1 MNVGRAE
8 SGSVE
13 AVAVIGMACRLPQAP
28 DPAAF
33 WELLRGGRSAI
44 TEPPAGRWEG
54 AEDAPRF
61 GGFLADVDR
70 FDPEFFGISPR
81 EAAEMD
87 PQQRLVLE
95 LAWEALEDARIPPGR
110 LAATPAGVFVGA
122 IASDYAAL
130 VHRGGPAA
138 VTRHTLTGLNRGL
151 IANRVSHALS
161 LRGPSL
167 TVDSAQSS
175 SLVAVHLA
183 AESLRSGESTVAIA
197 AGVNLNIAPDTTV
210 AADRFGALSPDGRC
224 HTFDARANGYVRGEG
239 GGAVVLK
246 TLTQALADGDR
257 VHCVIRG
264 TAVNNDGHTDGL
276 TVPDPGAQ
284 AEVIQRATARS
295 GLTPADI
302 QYVELHGTGTRLGDP
317 IEAAALGL
325 ALSATRPADTPLLV
339 GSAKTNVGH
348 LEGAS
353 GIVGLLKTALSI
365 THGELPPS
373 LNFQTPNPDI
383 PLTDLRLRVQTTTT
397 PWPQPD
403 HLRAAGVSSFGMGGT
418 NCHIILTEPPHS
430 APAVTEAP
438 SPAAPPRAE
447 AVVAA
452 LRAEAAD
459 EVLRADAAGARA
471 IAVALR
477 ADAPGTPRAEAVG
490 AVRAESVVAALRA
503 EAAGE
508 MLRAGAQAVVAAPR
522 GEAAGEVLR
531 ADGAQAVVAVL
542 RAEAAGAVRAEPV
555 VAALGAQA
563 AGAVLPWV
571 VSAASE
577 GALREQGARLYGFL
591 DRPGAAGDPDVA
603 LSLAVTR
610 TVFKHRAVLVG
621 DRAEVRDGLLALA
634 RGEQAVALVQ
644 GVARQRGSTVF
655 VFPGQGSQ
663 WAGMAAGLIRESP
676 VFAQEIEACA
686 RALDRHT
693 GWSLTELLAGRPGAP
708 SLDRVDVVQPAL
720 FAVMVSLARLWE
732 AAGVRPDAVIGHSQ
746 GEIAAAHIAGALSL
760 DDAARVVAL
769 RSRAIAAVA
778 GRGGMASVALPAD
791 RVRARVSRWGDQLGV
806 AAVNGPRATV
816 VSGDAEALA
825 ELLTAYRAEGV
836 RVRTVPVDYAS
847 HSPQVEPL
855 RRRLLD
861 ELGDIRPR
869 PAEVAFYSTVTG
881 GRLDTT
887 ELTAA
892 YWYRNLR
899 QTVELAL
906 AVRTAVAD
914 GHGVFVESSPHP
926 ILTEGIRETA
936 GDVLATGTLRRD
948 HGDLRQFLLSLARVH
963 TGGGTVA
970 WPDVIGDQAQLV
982 DLPTYP
988 FQRRPLWLR
997 HDPAPTLAARR
1008 ESASTLAAGQESA
1021 PARGSDTL
1029 GGPDGPGVSA
1039 EASGS
1044 DGLGVFAEASGSDG
1058 LGVFAEASG
1067 SDGLGVFAEASG
1079 SDGLGVSTEASGFDG
1094 LRVFAEASES
1104 GESGVFGGL
1113 GGSGKS
1119 SGPGVGGSR
1128 EPNGIGGSGGL
1139 GALDRIERE
1148 RAVRVAVAQSAAL
1161 VLGYPSGDAVDD
1173 EATFKDLGFDSAA
1186 AVEFRDRLGT
1196 ATGLNLPASLI
1207 YDHPTPRAVT
1217 GYLTATI
1224 SPDAPPPPVDVPAAG
1239 ADEPIAIVAMSGRWP
1254 GDATSPED
1262 LWRVL
1267 GSTRDVIGDFPD
1279 NRGWDLNRLLPAPFT
1294 GATDTSATD
1303 TSAGATG
1310 ASVSGTSLSGT
1321 SLSGT
1326 SLSGT
1331 SLSGTSLSGT
1341 SAIGTSLS
1349 GTSAVGTSV
1358 TGSGGFLRDADL
1370 FDAAFFGLSPRE
1382 AATMDPQQRLLLESA
1397 WELYERAGLDPAGQR
1412 GSRTGV
1418 FVGVTPQEY
1427 GPRLH
1432 ETPDGYQGHALTG
1445 TLPSVAS
1452 GRIAYTLGLEGPA
1465 LTVDTACSSS
1475 LVAIHLA
1482 VQALR
1487 RGECERAVAGGA
1499 AVMSTPGM
1507 FTEFSRQGGLAPD
1520 GRCKPFAAAANG
1532 TAWSEAVGLVLLEP
1546 LSQARR
1552 HGHPVLAVVR
1562 GSAINQDGASNGLTA
1577 PSGPAQERVI
1587 RAALAAADLSPTEI
1601 DAVEAHGTGTTLGDP
1616 IEAGALLAT
1625 YGQDRD
1631 PATPLLLGSCKS
1643 HLGHTQ
1649 AAAGVTSLVAMVQA
1663 IRHGTLPATLHV
1675 DHPSPHIDW
1684 TSGTLA
1690 LLTEPTPWPTTGR
1703 PRRAAISSFGIS
1715 GTNAHLILEQAPTEL
1730 PEHTPTDS
1738 NSELPTESALA
1749 SHSGLDRELS
1759 AESDAAFR
1767 SGLDRELSAES
1778 DAAFRSVSDRE
1789 LSAESD
1795 LAFRS
1800 VSGRE
1805 PSAEPDP
1812 TLPSVS
1818 DRELGVESGTEETR
1832 RASGPDAMP
1841 LDSSAR
1847 SEDALR
1853 EQVSRFRAGVA
1864 EDDGLALP
1872 LISSARSEDALREQV
1887 PRLRAGLAE
1896 DDGLAL
1902 PLVLSARSEDALREQ
1917 AARLRGRLAEDDG
1930 LALPDVAY
1938 TLVTGRA
1945 TFERRA
1951 VVLGGGRAEVLA
1963 ALQALAGGEAGA
1975 GLVRGV
1981 AARTGG
1987 LAFLFPGQGSQRA
2000 GMGRRLAEEFP
2011 VFADALA
2018 EVTRH
2023 LDTHLDHP
2031 IREVMFAEPGTENA
2045 ARLDTTAYTQ
2055 PALFAFGVALY
2066 RLAESFLPQPDQ
2078 LIGHSV
2084 GELAAAHVAGVFSLP
2099 DAAAL
2104 VAARGRLMQAVP
2116 AVGAMA
2122 ALRGGEAEIA
2132 KLLAEHPGAVDLA
2145 AINGPDS
2152 VVISG
2157 DRDVVGEIAERWRSR
2172 GRQAKLLQVSHAFH
2186 SPHMDE
2192 VPAVFR
2198 AVAEGVAF
2206 APPRIP
2212 LISNV
2217 TGRPA
2222 TAEQLRDPGY
2232 WADHIRRPVRFSDG
2246 IAALREL
2253 GVTDYLELGPGGT
2266 LTSLA
2271 HDCLADT
2278 PPHTLVTASRPGH
2291 PEPLAFRTALATL
2304 HVNGVYVD
2312 WHADWH
2318 ADRHSD
2324 WHGDRP
2330 ADRPTDRHG
2339 DRHGGLAGRGAR
2351 LVDLPTYAFQ
2361 RRRFWLAP
2369 PVPVASPAAAGLDAA
2384 DHPLLGA
2391 AIDLADGQGI
2401 LLTARLSTS
2410 AQPWL
2415 ADHAIGGTALLPG
2428 TAFVELATHAAKR
2441 SGGLQLAELT
2451 LEAPLALPPH
2461 GDVQLQ
2467 VRTTAADGS
2476 GRRLLTVHSRTATTE
2491 PWTRHATGI
2500 LAPVEAGL
2508 VTPTATDARASLEA
2522 GPMIPT
2528 AADVYAPA
2536 EAGPVTSVAADVRA
2550 PAEAEPA
2557 ASVLAL
2563 AGAWP
2568 PPNARP
2574 VDLTGWYERLHDQGY
2589 TYGPAFQG
2597 LTAAWRLGE
2606 EVLAEVSLP
2615 ADQLPTASGYGIHP
2629 ALLDA
2634 ALHAAVG
2641 IVLPDGD
2648 QANHDRT
2655 SPDGSD
2661 GPDAQNGHGGQ
2672 SRHGGH
2678 VGPHGLDGQSGP
2690 DAQNGHGGHVG
2701 PDGSDSQSG
2710 PDAHGGRGS
2719 QGGHGRGVRIP
2730 FAWQGVVT
2738 AGAGATALRVRV
2750 TPIGVD
2756 TVRLVAVDGSGAAVI
2771 VVESLT
2777 FRSAPRGGFAVAV
2790 PYRLDWVGVPTPS
2803 AVDTARWAAV
2813 GVGVPGVP
2821 RFDDLGS
2828 AVAGRPEVLVVAVA
2842 SGGEALPGALHEGT
2856 AAGLGLLQSALEDAR
2871 LAAARVV
2878 LVTRGAIG
2886 TRDGEDV
2893 AGLGDAGLWGL
2904 GRTAQ
2909 TEFPGRLTLI
2919 DHDGLPE
2926 SLAVLASAVASGES
2940 QSAVRQGEILV
2951 PRLARPTPED
2961 VLALPGEEWRLDV
2974 STRGVADGIA
2984 ALPAADLSR
2993 PLAPGEVRVAIRAAG
3008 LNFRDVLI
3016 ALGLYPGEAR
3026 IGAEAAG
3033 VVIEAGPGV
3042 ADLVPGDRV
3051 MGLVPGTIGPV
3062 AITDRRYLV
3071 PIPAGWTFA
3080 QAAAAPVAFLTAY
3093 HGLAGLA
3100 ALQPGERVLVHAA
3113 TGGVGMAAVQLAR
3126 HWGAEVYGTAS
3137 PAKWPTLREQGLDD
3151 AHIASTRTLD
3161 FATAFPPVDIVLN
3174 TLAHE
3179 FTDASLR
3186 LLGDGGRFVELG
3198 KTDPRDPGAV
3208 AAAHPGVSYQA
3219 FDLFE
3224 VDPDRIAVMLGEL
3237 TGLFGSGALA
3247 PLPVTAWD
3255 VRHARRALRRLSQAR
3270 HTGKLVLTL
3279 PAGRLDPDGTVL
3291 VTGGTGAL
3299 GALTVRHLVTKHG
3312 VRHLL
3317 LASRAGLSAPGAP
3330 ELRAELAELGADVR
3344 IAAVDVADP
3353 ISLSALIDAVPAAHP
3368 LTAVVHAAGVLDDGV
3383 LGSLTPERITGVL
3396 RPKADAAWHLHEL
3409 TRDRDLSAFVLFS
3422 SAAGLLGTAGQA
3434 GYAAANSFLDALAR
3448 HRRANG
3454 LPATALAWGQWAEP
3468 SGMTRHLTPADRAR
3482 LARAGLPPMGTAQ
3495 ALALL
3500 DAALAGPDPVAV
3512 TAHLDHE
3519 ASGSPL
3525 FAHLRRNRALAN
3537 GHSPGH
3543 ANGHAPGYAS
3553 GHSAGYPN
3561 GHADGHPN
3569 SSASLAG
3576 ELALRS
3582 EAEQSSRLLDL
3593 VRTAA
3598 AAVLG
3603 HVDTDAVPPDRGFL
3617 EGEFDSLSSVE
3628 LRNRLGQVTGL
3639 RLPSTLVFDHPTPL
3653 ALAAYLRER
3662 LVPAEPESGAELG
3675 TVVDAEIDLA
3685 TNEEL
3690 FELIDTE
3697 LRLS

>member
-1 MNVGRAE
+1 
-8 SGSVE
+8 
-13 AVAVIGMACRLPQAP
+13 MACRLPQAP

-122 IASDYAAL
+122 IAADYAAL

-151 IANRVSHALS
+151 IANRVSHALG

-239 GGAVVLK
+239 GGAIVLK
-246 TLTQALADGDR
+246 TLAQALADGDR

-276 TVPDPGAQ
+276 TVPDSGAQ

-317 IEAAALGL
+317 IEAAALGI
-325 ALSATRPADTPLLV
+325 ALSATRPADMPLLV
-339 GSAKTNVGH
+339 GSAKTNIGH

-397 PWPQPD
+397 PWPQPA
-403 HLRAAGVSSFGMGGT
+403 HPRTAGVSSFGMGGT
-418 NCHIILTEPPHS
+418 NCHIILTEPPRS
-430 APAVTEAP
+430 TPSVTPETP
-438 SPAAPPRAE
+438 SSAAPPRVE
-447 AVVAA
+447 TVVAA

-459 EVLRADAAGARA
+459 EVLRADEARA
-471 IAVALR
+471 VVAV
-477 ADAPGTPRAEAVG
+477 PRAEA
-490 AVRAESVVAALRA
+490 AEELS
-503 EAAGE
+503 
-508 MLRAGAQAVVAAPR
+508 
-522 GEAAGEVLR
+522 R
-531 ADGAQAVVAVL
+531 AD
-542 RAEAAGAVRAEPV
+542 AAGAVS
-555 VAALGAQA
+555 
-563 AGAVLPWV
+563 PWV

-577 GALREQGARLYGFL
+577 GALREQGARLHGFL
-591 DRPGAAGDPDVA
+591 DRRGVVADPDVA

-621 DRAEVRDGLLALA
+621 DKGEVRDGLLALA

-644 GVARQRGSTVF
+644 GVARQRGGTVF

-663 WAGMAAGLIRESP
+663 WAGMAAGLIRDSP
-676 VFAQEIEACA
+676 VFAREIDACA
-686 RALDRHT
+686 RALARHT
-693 GWSLTELLAGRPGAP
+693 GWSLNELLAGHPGAP

-760 DDAARVVAL
+760 DDAAAVVAL

-778 GRGGMASVALPAD
+778 GQGGMASVALPAD
-791 RVRARVSRWGDQLGV
+791 RVRERVSRWGDQLGV
-806 AAVNGPRATV
+806 AAVNGPSATV

-825 ELLTAYRAEGV
+825 ELLAAYRAEGV

-855 RRRLLD
+855 GRRLLD

-899 QTVELAL
+899 QTVELDL
-906 AVRTAVAD
+906 AVRTAVDD
-914 GHGVFVESSPHP
+914 GYGVFVESSPHP

-963 TGGGTVA
+963 TGGGTVT
-970 WPDVIGDQAQLV
+970 WPDVIGHQARLV

-988 FQRRPLWLR
+988 FQRRPLWLS
-997 HDPAPTLAARR
+997 HDPAPTLAARH
-1008 ESASTLAAGQESA
+1008 ESTSTLAAGQESA
-1021 PARGSDTL
+1021 PTRGSDTL
-1029 GGPDGPGVSA
+1029 GRSDGPGISAELGRSDGPGVSA
-1039 EASGS
+1039 EASES
-1044 DGLGVFAEASGSDG
+1044 DGLGGSAG
-1058 LGVFAEASG
+1058 
-1067 SDGLGVFAEASG
+1067 
-1079 SDGLGVSTEASGFDG
+1079 
-1094 LRVFAEASES
+1094 ASES
-1104 GESGVFGGL
+1104 GGFGVSGGL
-1113 GGSGKS
+1113 SSPGKS
-1119 SGPGVGGSR
+1119 SGPGVGGPK
-1128 EPNGIGGSGGL
+1128 EPVGIGVSGGL

-1148 RAVRVAVAQSAAL
+1148 RAVRVAVARSAAL
-1161 VLGYPSGDAVDD
+1161 VLGYSSGDAVDD
-1173 EATFKDLGFDSAA
+1173 EATFKDLGFDSVA

-1207 YDHPTPRAVT
+1207 YDHPTPQAVT

-1224 SPDAPPPPVDVPAAG
+1224 SADAPPPPADVPAAA

-1267 GSTRDVIGDFPD
+1267 GSTRDVISDFPD
-1279 NRGWDLNRLLPAPFT
+1279 NRGWDLNRLLSPSFT
-1294 GATDTSATD
+1294 AATDTSADATG
-1303 TSAGATG
+1303 TSAT
-1310 ASVSGTSLSGT
+1310 GTSVA
-1321 SLSGT
+1321 
-1326 SLSGT
+1326 
-1331 SLSGTSLSGT
+1331 GT
-1341 SAIGTSLS
+1341 SAI
-1349 GTSAVGTSV
+1349 GTSV

-1465 LTVDTACSSS
+1465 LTIDTACSSS

-1482 VQALR
+1482 VQALQ

-1552 HGHPVLAVVR
+1552 HGHPVLAVIR

-1587 RAALAAADLSPTEI
+1587 RAALAAARLSPTEV

-1625 YGQDRD
+1625 YGRDRD
-1631 PATPLLLGSCKS
+1631 PAAPLLLGSSKS

-1649 AAAGVTSLVAMVQA
+1649 AAAGVTGLVAMVQA
-1663 IRHGTLPATLHV
+1663 IRHGTLPATLHI

-1684 TSGTLA
+1684 TSGTLT

-1715 GTNAHLILEQAPTEL
+1715 GTNAHLILEQAPT
-1730 PEHTPTDS
+1730 
-1738 NSELPTESALA
+1738 
-1749 SHSGLDRELS
+1749 
-1759 AESDAAFR
+1759 DA
-1767 SGLDRELSAES
+1767 
-1778 DAAFRSVSDRE
+1778 V
-1789 LSAESD
+1789 
-1795 LAFRS
+1795 
-1800 VSGRE
+1800 
-1805 PSAEPDP
+1805 
-1812 TLPSVS
+1812 
-1818 DRELGVESGTEETR
+1818 
-1832 RASGPDAMP
+1832 P
-1841 LDSSAR
+1841 LVPSAR
-1847 SEDALR
+1847 SEDAR
-1853 EQVSRFRAGVA
+1853 RDQEGRVRA
-1864 EDDGLALP
+1864 
-1872 LISSARSEDALREQV
+1872 R
-1887 PRLRAGLAE
+1887 LAE
-1896 DDGLAL
+1896 DDGFAL

-1917 AARLRGRLAEDDG
+1917 AGRLRARLAEDDG
-1930 LALPDVAY
+1930 LGLSDVAY

-1951 VVLGGGRAEVLA
+1951 VVLGGKRAEVLVG
-1963 ALQALAGGEAGA
+1963 LQALAGGEAAA
-1975 GLVRGV
+1975 GLTQGA

-2018 EVTRH
+2018 DVARH
-2023 LDTHLDHP
+2023 LDVHLDHP

-2122 ALRGGEAEIA
+2122 ALRGGEAEITE
-2132 KLLAEHPGAVDLA
+2132 LLAEHPGVVDLA

-2192 VPAVFR
+2192 VLAAFR
-2198 AVAEGVAF
+2198 AVAAGVAF

-2266 LTSLA
+2266 LTSLV
-2271 HDCLADT
+2271 HNCLADT

-2304 HVNGVYVD
+2304 HVNGVSVDWRAD
-2312 WHADWH
+2312 WHADWRGDHH
-2318 ADRHSD
+2318 ADE
-2324 WHGDRP
+2324 HGDRR
-2330 ADRPTDRHG
+2330 ADRLG
-2339 DRHGGLAGRGAR
+2339 DRHGALAGRGAR
-2351 LVDLPTYAFQ
+2351 LADLPTYAFQ

-2369 PVPVASPAAAGLDAA
+2369 PTPVASPAAAGLDAA

-2410 AQPWL
+2410 TQPWL

-2476 GRRLLTVHSRTATTE
+2476 GRRPLTIHSRTATTD

-2500 LAPVEAGL
+2500 LAPAEAGP
-2508 VTPTATDARASLEA
+2508 VTPTATDTRASVEA
-2522 GPMIPT
+2522 GPAIPS

-2536 EAGPVTSVAADVRA
+2536 EAGPVTSSAADVRA
-2550 PAEAEPA
+2550 PAEAEHA
-2557 ASVLAL
+2557 ASDLAL
-2563 AGAWP
+2563 AGVWP
-2568 PPNARP
+2568 PPDARP

-2589 TYGPAFQG
+2589 TYGPAFHG

-2615 ADQLPTASGYGIHP
+2615 ADQLPTAGAYGIHP

-2641 IVLPDGD
+2641 LALPDGD
-2648 QANHDRT
+2648 QGNHNRT

-2661 GPDAQNGHGGQ
+2661 GPHSQSGPNVHSGRGGHGGYVGLDAQNGHG
-2672 SRHGGH
+2672 SH
-2678 VGPHGLDGQSGP
+2678 VGPDGQSGP
-2690 DAQNGHGGHVG
+2690 DAQNGHDGQSSHGGHVG
-2701 PDGSDSQSG
+2701 PDGSDSESG
-2710 PDAHGGRGS
+2710 LDAHSGH
-2719 QGGHGRGVRIP
+2719 GGHGGQGVWLP
-2730 FAWQGVVT
+2730 FAWEGVVT
-2738 AGAGATALRVRV
+2738 AGAGATVLRVWI
-2750 TPIGVD
+2750 TPIGVGA
-2756 TVRLVAVDGSGAAVI
+2756 VRLVAVDGSGVPVI

-2777 FRSAPRGGFAVAV
+2777 FRAVSRGGAAGV
-2790 PYRLDWVGVPTPS
+2790 PYRMDWVVVSGPS
-2803 AVDTARWAAV
+2803 AVETERWAAV

-2828 AVAGRPEVLVVAVA
+2828 AVAVRPEVLVVAVP
-2842 SGGEALPGALHEGT
+2842 SGGEALPEAVREGT
-2856 AAGLGLLQSALEDAR
+2856 AAGLGLLQSVLEDVR
-2871 LAAARVV
+2871 LAASRVV

-2886 TRDGEDV
+2886 TRDGEGV
-2893 AGLGDAGLWGL
+2893 AGLGHAGLWGL

-2909 TEFPGRLTLI
+2909 TEFPGRLTLV

-2926 SLAVLASAVASGES
+2926 SLAALASAVASGES

-2951 PRLARPTPED
+2951 PRLVRSAPGD
-2961 VLALPGEEWRLDV
+2961 VLALPGEAWRLDV
-2974 STRGVADGIA
+2974 ATRGVADGIG
-2984 ALPAADLSR
+2984 ALPARDLSR
-2993 PLAPGEVRVAIRAAG
+2993 SLAPGEVRVAIRAAG

-3033 VVIEAGPGV
+3033 VVIEAGPG
-3042 ADLVPGDRV
+3042 ADLAPGDRV

-3062 AITDRRYLV
+3062 AITDRRYLA

-3151 AHIASTRTLD
+3151 ARIASTRTLD
-3161 FATAFPPVDIVLN
+3161 FATAFPPVDVVLN

-3198 KTDPRDPGAV
+3198 KTDARDPGAV

-3237 TGLFGSGALA
+3237 TGLFAGGALA

-3299 GALTVRHLVTKHG
+3299 GAHTVRHLVTKHG

-3383 LGSLTPERITGVL
+3383 LGSLTPERIKGVL

-3454 LPATALAWGQWAEP
+3454 LPATSLAWGQWAEP

-3482 LARAGLPPMGTAQ
+3482 LARAGLPPMRTGQ

-3512 TAHLDHE
+3512 TAHLDLE
-3519 ASGSPL
+3519 ASDSPL
-3525 FAHLRRNRALAN
+3525 FAHLRRNRALAS
-3537 GHSPGH
+3537 GHSPSHASGH
-3543 ANGHAPGYAS
+3543 TPGYAS
-3553 GHSAGYPN
+3553 GHSPGYMN
-3561 GHADGHPN
+3561 GHASGHTHGHASGHLD

-3582 EAEQSSRLLDL
+3582 EAEQASRLLDL

-3662 LVPAEPESGAELG
+3662 LVPAEPESGAAAGAEIG